1 MTSPKTARCL
11 LLVAAQMILSAG
23 CASYQFGSEALFPIG
38 VRTVHIPI
46 ARNETYRHDL
56 GPRLTDALVEE
67 VERRTPYKVVSNPNA
82 DTVLRCNITSETKSV
97 LTESSSDDPRALDAA
112 ISVSAS
118 WMSRDG
124 QALMQNSV
132 ASLENDTIGFSQ
144 SARFVPEAGQS
155 IDLADQAAIE
165 LLAQRIV
172 SQMESR
178 W

>member
-1 MTSPKTARCL
+1 MTSLNKGPGL
-11 LLVAAQMILSAG
+11 FLAAVSLILSAG

-38 VRTVHIPI
+38 IRTVHIPI
-46 ARNETYRHDL
+46 ARNQTFRHDL

-82 DTVLRCNITSETKSV
+82 DTVLRCNVTSETKVV
-97 LTESSSDDPRALDAA
+97 LTETSSDDPRALDTA

-118 WMSRDG
+118 WVSRDG
-124 QALMQNSV
+124 QMLMQNSV
-132 ASLENDTIGFSQ
+132 ALQELDGIGFSQ

-155 IDLADQAAIE
+155 IDMANQTAIE